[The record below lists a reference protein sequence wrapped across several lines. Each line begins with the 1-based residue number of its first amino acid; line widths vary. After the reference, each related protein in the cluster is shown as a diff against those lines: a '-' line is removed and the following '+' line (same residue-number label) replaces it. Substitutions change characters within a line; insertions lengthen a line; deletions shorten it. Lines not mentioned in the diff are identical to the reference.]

1 MTDNKFT
8 DEMPDEA
15 IIKALKRCT
24 SSTTSEACNG
34 CPFSETGICEKMSN
48 ALEIYAL
55 DLINRQKAEI
65 ERLQDEHDGRIKSLA
80 AAFKIAEA
88 EERCKAYI
96 LSQKAEAIKEFA
108 RRLTN
113 TIMGK
118 LDASDNAPDRDF
130 YFITDVYEDIDN
142 LEKEMTEVKK

>member
-1 MTDNKFT
+1 MMEHKFT
-8 DEMPDEA
+8 DDE
-15 IIKALKRCT
+15 IVKALDCKA
-24 SSTTSEACNG
+24 EAHCAV
-34 CPFSETGICEKMSN
+34 CDTKECVPCEWCVFHYIKH
-48 ALEIYAL
+48 AL

-118 LDASDNAPDRDF
+118 LDASDNAPDGDF